1 MKMRTWKAI
10 IARIEDYNPDEDG
23 TLLEASET
31 KQEVVAYGF
40 HMPEHYQLSPEFAT
54 IVGRGLFFE
63 NGWMMDGT
71 VSTVVETGTT
81 VVEVEE

>member
-1 MKMRTWKAI
+1 MRTWKAI

-40 HMPEHYQLSPEFAT
+40 HMPDWEEVDSVNKDRALQQLAT

-71 VSTVVETGTT
+71 VSTVVE
-81 VVEVEE
+81 VEE